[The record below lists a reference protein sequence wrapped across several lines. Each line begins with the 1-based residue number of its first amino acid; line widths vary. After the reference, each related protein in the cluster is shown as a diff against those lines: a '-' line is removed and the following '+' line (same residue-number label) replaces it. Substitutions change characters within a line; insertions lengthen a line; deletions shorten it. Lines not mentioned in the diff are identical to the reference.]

1 MPTPTPTPTPTP
13 MPMPMPMP
21 MPDHEPGTW
30 SGDLIANTT
39 VAKGG
44 EGGAMQGA
52 KMALAACFGE
62 AMPLWGWS

>member
-1 MPTPTPTPTPTP
+1 MPIH
-13 MPMPMPMP
+13 MH
-21 MPDHEPGTW
+21 DHEPGTW

>member
-1 MPTPTPTPTPTP
+1 MHTH

-21 MPDHEPGTW
+21 MHTHDHEPGTW

-62 AMPLWGWS
+62 ARPLWGWS